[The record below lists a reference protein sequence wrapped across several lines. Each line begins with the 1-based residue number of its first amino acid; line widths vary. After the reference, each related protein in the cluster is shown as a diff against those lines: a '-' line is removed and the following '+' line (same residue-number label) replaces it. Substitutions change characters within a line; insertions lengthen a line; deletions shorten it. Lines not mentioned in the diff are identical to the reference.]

1 MTLKPPAIVD
11 LPLDDPLGPRPT
23 RSPAAAEPAPPAQ
36 RRGRVKTAEIAHR
49 PQTAPPRT
57 RSQDGDPYGGSPKIP
72 VTMRATK
79 DLWDRL
85 GVLTRRLEDEGMRT
99 SRTELTE
106 ALWHFHAPQNTD
118 EARGLIQRYR
128 RARVG

>member
-23 RSPAAAEPAPPAQ
+23 RSPTPAEPTARAPRRRSAKTAAAGD
-36 RRGRVKTAEIAHR
+36 R
-49 PQTAPPRT
+49 QTPPPRT
-57 RSQDGDPYGGSPKIP
+57 RPQEGDPYGGSPKIP

-85 GVLTRRLEDEGMRT
+85 GALTRRLEDEGMRT

-106 ALWHFHAPQNTD
+106 ALWHFHAPQTTD
-118 EARGLIQRYR
+118 EARALIRRYR

>member
-1 MTLKPPAIVD
+1 
-11 LPLDDPLGPRPT
+11 
-23 RSPAAAEPAPPAQ
+23 
-36 RRGRVKTAEIAHR
+36 
-49 PQTAPPRT
+49 
-57 RSQDGDPYGGSPKIP
+57 
-72 VTMRATK
+72 MRATK

-85 GVLTRRLEDEGMRT
+85 GVLARRLEDEGLRT

-118 EARGLIQRYR
+118 EARALIRRYR